1 MGPTLKEDCAVL
13 NRRAAQHEVIIVIAM
28 SANETRS
35 PGLIG
40 PLFEEAG
47 LLARFALQS
56 VRAAFRRPFE
66 INEIIQQTYMVGWRS
81 LPLILTSGMAIGV
94 VLSMHTRAVMERFG
108 AESLIPSALAIA
120 LIGETG
126 PLMTGL
132 LVAGRVGAGIG
143 AELGGM
149 RVTEQIDAL
158 ESMAVDSVHYLA
170 VTRIVACMIALPIL
184 TTVMNFAGLAGGFLA
199 ESAISGISL
208 KLYFHHAFETLDLLE
223 YILPTLKTVVF
234 GFIIGTVSSYLGY
247 NATGGSKGIGRAS
260 TMSVVLSSM
269 LLIFINVLLVRM
281 IFLLFPAGAL

>member
-1 MGPTLKEDCAVL
+1 LASGCAVV
-13 NRRAAQHEVIIVIAM
+13 NRRARHRSVILVVAM
-28 SANETRS
+28 STLETTS
-35 PGLIG
+35 SGLFG
-40 PLFEEAG
+40 TLFEEAG
-47 LLARFALQS
+47 LFVRFTLQA

-66 INEIIQQTYMVGWRS
+66 IREIIQQTYMVGWRS
-81 LPLILTSGMAIGV
+81 LPLIITSGLAIGV

-108 AESLIPSALAIA
+108 AEALIPSALAIA

-149 RVTEQIDAL
+149 KVTEQIDAL
-158 ESMAVDSVHYLA
+158 ESLAVDSVHYLA
-170 VTRIVACMIALPIL
+170 VTRIIACMIALPIL
-184 TTVMNFAGLAGGFLA
+184 TTVMNFSGLAGGFLA

-208 KLYFHHAFETLDLLE
+208 KLYFHHAFETLYFLE
-223 YILPTLKTVVF
+223 YILPTLMTVVF

-247 NATGGSKGIGRAS
+247 TATGGSKGIGRAS

-269 LLIFINVLLVRM
+269 LLIFINVLLVRI

>member
-1 MGPTLKEDCAVL
+1 LASGCAVV
-13 NRRAAQHEVIIVIAM
+13 NRRARHRSVILVVAM
-28 SANETRS
+28 STLETTS
-35 PGLIG
+35 SGLFG
-40 PLFEEAG
+40 TLFEEAG
-47 LLARFALQS
+47 LFVRFTLQA

-66 INEIIQQTYMVGWRS
+66 IREIIQQTYMVGWRS
-81 LPLILTSGMAIGV
+81 LPLIITSGLAIGV

-108 AESLIPSALAIA
+108 AEALIPSALAIA

-149 RVTEQIDAL
+149 KVTEQIDAL
-158 ESMAVDSVHYLA
+158 ESLAVDSVHYLA
-170 VTRIVACMIALPIL
+170 VTRIIACMIALPIL
-184 TTVMNFAGLAGGFLA
+184 TTVMNFSGLAGGFLA

-208 KLYFHHAFETLDLLE
+208 KLYFHHAFETLYFLE

-247 NATGGSKGIGRAS
+247 TATGGSKGIGRAS

-269 LLIFINVLLVRM
+269 LLIFINVLLVRI

>member
-1 MGPTLKEDCAVL
+1 MT
-13 NRRAAQHEVIIVIAM
+13 ISM
-28 SANETRS
+28 SALETNPS
-35 PGLIG
+35 GLIG
-40 PLFEEAG
+40 TLFEEAG
-47 LLARFALQS
+47 LLSRFTLQA

-66 INEIIQQTYMVGWRS
+66 FGEIIQQTYAVGWRS
-81 LPLILTSGMAIGV
+81 LPLILTSGAAIGV

-158 ESMAVDSVHYLA
+158 ESLAVDSIHYLA
-170 VTRIVACMIALPIL
+170 VTRIIACMIALPIL
-184 TTVMNFAGLAGGFLA
+184 TTVMNFAGLGGGFLA
-199 ESAISGISL
+199 ETAISGISL

-223 YILPTLKTVVF
+223 YILPTFKTVVF

-247 NATGGSKGIGRAS
+247 TATGGSKGIGRAS

-269 LLIFINVLLVRM
+269 LLIFINVLLVRI
-281 IFLLFPAGAL
+281 IFILFPAGAL